1 MDNQGDFVGLL
12 IAAMSQKGMTVRGLE
27 KAIRSEFGEA
37 ARVSRSLVSLYL
49 RRKVTPTY
57 EAGYQI
63 AKTLDMDIKKTLK
76 SLHNTRLNEMLADE
90 EKRFKQFLRA
100 VGESGEASR

>member
-27 KAIRSEFGEA
+27 KAIRSEFEEA